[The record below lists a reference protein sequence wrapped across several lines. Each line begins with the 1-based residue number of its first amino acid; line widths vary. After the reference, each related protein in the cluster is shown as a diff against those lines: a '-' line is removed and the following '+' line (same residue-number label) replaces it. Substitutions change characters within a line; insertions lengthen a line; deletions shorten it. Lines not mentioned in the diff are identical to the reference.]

1 MEIFPGQSR
10 EQGRVGFGGAPIGN
24 LFTEVT
30 DADAAAAVE
39 TAWNSGWRYFDVAP
53 HYGLGLAERRL
64 GAALRDRPRDDY
76 VLSSKVGRL
85 LVDTGTPRRDDEKY
99 AVTTTLR
106 REWDFSRDGIRRS
119 IDDSL
124 ERLGTDRLDIV
135 YLHDPDDHFG
145 PALETGFPALAEL
158 RDEGVVRAIG
168 SGMNQSAMLAEF
180 VRRVDLDV
188 VMLAGRYSVLDHDAL
203 ADVLPACVDEDVQVV
218 AVGIF
223 NSGLLANDRPRPGAT
238 FDYSPAA
245 TGLVTRANAIADICE
260 AHGVTLPAVA
270 LRFPLAHPAVAGVAV
285 GCRDAAEVRR
295 NAALA
300 AVDIPTQV
308 WSDLRTA
315 GLIREDAP
323 T

>member
-1 MEIFPGQSR
+1 MREIFPGL
-10 EQGRVGFGGAPIGN
+10 GRVGFGAAPIGN
-24 LFTEVT
+24 LFTEVS
-30 DADAAAAVE
+30 DEDAAAAVE
-39 TAWNSGWRYFDVAP
+39 TAWDAGWRYYDVAP

-64 GAALRDRPRDDY
+64 GAPLRDKPRDDY

-85 LVDTGTPRRDDEKY
+85 LVDTGTPRPDDEEY

-106 REWDFSRDGIRRS
+106 REWDFSRDGVRRS
-119 IDDSL
+119 IDASL
-124 ERLGTDRLDIV
+124 ERLGTDRLDIAFV
-135 YLHDPDDHFG
+135 HDPDDHYEQ
-145 PALETGFPALAEL
+145 ALATAFPALAEL
-158 RDEGVVRAIG
+158 RDEGVVDAIG
-168 SGMNQSAMLAEF
+168 SGMNQSRMLAEF

-188 VMLAGRYSVLDHDAL
+188 IMLAGRYSVLDHDAL
-203 ADVLPACVDEDVQVV
+203 DDVLPACVGNGVQVV

-223 NSGLLANDRPRPGAT
+223 NSGLLATDRPRPGAT

-245 TGLVTRANAIADICE
+245 TELVARANAIADVCE

-285 GCRDAAEVRR
+285 GCRDAAQVRR
-295 NAALA
+295 NAGLA
-300 AVDIPTQV
+300 TVEIPAQV
-308 WSDLRTA
+308 WSDLRSA

>member
-1 MEIFPGQSR
+1 MEIFPGA
-10 EQGRVGFGGAPIGN
+10 GRVGFGGAPIGN

-30 DADAAAAVE
+30 DDDAAAAVG
-39 TAWNSGWRYFDVAP
+39 TAWECGWRYFDVAP

-64 GAALRDRPRDDY
+64 GAALRDKPRDDY
-76 VLSSKVGRL
+76 VLSTKVGRL
-85 LVDTGTPRRDDEKY
+85 LVESGTPMADDDGY
-99 AVTTTLR
+99 AVTSSLR
-106 REWDFSRDGIRRS
+106 REWDFSRDGIRRG

-158 RDEGVVRAIG
+158 RDEGVVGAIG

-188 VMLAGRYSVLDHDAL
+188 ILLAGRYSVLDHDAL
-203 ADVLPACVDEDVQVV
+203 DDVLPACVDNDVRVV
-218 AVGIF
+218 AAGVF
-223 NSGLLANDRPRPGAT
+223 NSGLLADDRPRPGAT
-238 FDYSPAA
+238 FDYAPA
-245 TGLVTRANAIADICE
+245 GPDLVARANAVADVC
-260 AHGVTLPAVA
+260 AAYGVTLPAVA
-270 LRFPLAHPAVAGVAV
+270 LRFPLAHPAVAGVVV
-285 GCRDAAEVRR
+285 GCRDAAQVRR
-295 NAALA
+295 NAELA
-300 AVDIPTQV
+300 TTPIPAQV
-308 WSDLRTA
+308 WSDLRSA